1 MTAIKDIRTKRNLT
15 QGQLADKI
23 GQTQANVSRYE
34 NGERKLDLETAAKI
48 AKALGCKVDDLVREQ

>member
-15 QGQLADKI
+15 QEQLADKI
-23 GQTQANVSRYE
+23 GKTQANVSRYE

-48 AKALGCKVDDLVREQ
+48 AKALGCTVDDLVREQ